1 MLALTPVTWLLLGD
15 KRGDNGQVEAV
26 AAALG
31 WPCDRKVLVMRSKYV
46 VAKPRFRRTLDH
58 LDLERSDPLTPPWPE
73 LIITVG
79 RRPAMAALWVRQQS
93 GNRTRVVHI
102 GKPSGAMHVF
112 DLVVASG
119 ENHLPP
125 LPNYLPVTLPL
136 MRVSTGAIQA
146 EAERWRSRLASLQR
160 PLIAVFVGGP
170 TGPFVMNA
178 RVTRALLAETRRIRD
193 LGGTPYVV
201 TSRRTPAAVVARLRK
216 QLPSDVPFFA
226 WPAET
231 EQDDARGSQADNP
244 YRALLG
250 TANGFVV
257 TGDSISMLVE
267 VAALGKP
274 LAIFPLPTGLL
285 GGVDQARRVLL
296 RKLFDLRRE
305 TRADRVRQWLARLV
319 YRFDYFGLLNGTRDF
334 RYFHQLLVER
344 HLAVWVGEP
353 FRIGGTV
360 PPDDLEVVV
369 RRIRALVGSR
379 PA

>member
-31 WPCDRKVLVMRSKYV
+31 WPCDRKVLVMRAKYV
-46 VAKPRFRRTLDH
+46 IAKPRFRRTLDH

-102 GKPSGAMHVF
+102 GKPSGAMHIF

-125 LPNYLPVTLPL
+125 LANYLPVTLPL

-226 WPAET
+226 WPAEA
-231 EQDDARGSQADNP
+231 EQDAAKGSLIENP

-296 RKLFDLRRE
+296 RKLFDPRGA

-319 YRFDYFGLLNGTRDF
+319 YRLDYFGLLNGTRDF

>member
-31 WPCDRKVLVMRSKYV
+31 WLCDRKVLVMRAKYV

-58 LDLERSDPLTPPWPE
+58 LDLERSDPLTPPWPD

-125 LPNYLPVTLPL
+125 LANYLPVTLPL
-136 MRVSTGAIQA
+136 MRVSAGAIQA
-146 EAERWRSRLASLQR
+146 EADRWRSRLAPLQR

-226 WPAET
+226 WPSEAEP
-231 EQDDARGSQADNP
+231 DAARGSQADNP

-296 RKLFDLRRE
+296 RKLFDPRGE

-319 YRFDYFGLLNGTRDF
+319 YRLDYFGLLNGTRDF

>member
-1 MLALTPVTWLLLGD
+1 M
-15 KRGDNGQVEAV
+15 
-26 AAALG
+26 
-31 WPCDRKVLVMRSKYV
+31 
-46 VAKPRFRRTLDH
+46 
-58 LDLERSDPLTPPWPE
+58 
-73 LIITVG
+73 
-79 RRPAMAALWVRQQS
+79 
-93 GNRTRVVHI
+93 
-102 GKPSGAMHVF
+102 
-112 DLVVASG
+112 
-119 ENHLPP
+119 
-125 LPNYLPVTLPL
+125 
-136 MRVSTGAIQA
+136 
-146 EAERWRSRLASLQR
+146 
-160 PLIAVFVGGP
+160 
-170 TGPFVMNA
+170 
-178 RVTRALLAETRRIRD
+178 
-193 LGGTPYVV
+193 
-201 TSRRTPAAVVARLRK
+201 
-216 QLPSDVPFFA
+216 PFFA